1 MVISKAV
8 FLGGWKD
15 GEEADDEEEEEGGGD
30 MTDTT
35 NIRVKSER

>member
-35 NIRVKSER
+35 NTRVKSER

>member
-15 GEEADDEEEEEGGGD
+15 GQEADDEEEEEGGGD

-35 NIRVKSER
+35 NTRVKSER

>member
-8 FLGGWKD
+8 FLGGRKD

-35 NIRVKSER
+35 NTRVKSER

>member
-8 FLGGWKD
+8 FLGGRKD
-15 GEEADDEEEEEGGGD
+15 GEEADEEEEEGGGD

-35 NIRVKSER
+35 NTRVKSER

>member
-8 FLGGWKD
+8 FLGGRKD
-15 GEEADDEEEEEGGGD
+15 GEEADEEEEEGGSD

-35 NIRVKSER
+35 NTRVKSER